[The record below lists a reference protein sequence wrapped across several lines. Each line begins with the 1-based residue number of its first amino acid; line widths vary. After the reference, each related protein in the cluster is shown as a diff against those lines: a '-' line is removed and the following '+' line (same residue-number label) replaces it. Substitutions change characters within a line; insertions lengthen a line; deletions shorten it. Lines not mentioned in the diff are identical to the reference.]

1 MLQRLRTKFIA
12 MIMAVV
18 AIILLAVFACIL
30 VWISHEGSDH
40 LHRSLE
46 SAIDRTVEAESAPEP
61 AGRDKGV
68 PEDSLGWFEPPELGK
83 PPAEPMDQPVAVYRL
98 EDDSLTLAS
107 RSSALLDAEGLEEAR
122 MACEA
127 APKGFSSIPALGLSF
142 LKRTVDSCTYVAFA
156 FDTVAESQRS
166 LIIIFAGVGAA
177 ALLVFLVASILFSR
191 WALRPVRAA
200 WDQQRS
206 FIANAS
212 HELKTPLSII
222 KANTEV
228 LLEEPEAPWEERV
241 HWLKSTQG
249 AADGM
254 ADLAEDLLSLASLD
268 ERARS
273 DGRRDGILQTAEV
286 VDASRILE
294 GVVLSFE
301 SRALERGFSLETDIQ
316 EGVLSRLD
324 GAGLTRIASVLVDNA
339 CKYVEPGSRVSVR
352 LSAQRSE
359 EAVLEVTNAGQVLD
373 PEVQA
378 HIFDR
383 FYRSPE
389 ARAMADGHGLG
400 LSIAQA
406 LADQM
411 GARISVNSADG
422 LTTFSLTFPVRA

>member
-1 MLQRLRTKFIA
+1 MLQRLRTKLIA

-30 VWISHEGSDH
+30 AWISHEGSDH

-46 SAIDRTVEAESAPEP
+46 SAINRTMEAESAPEP
-61 AGRDKGV
+61 AGREKGV
-68 PEDSLGWFEPPELGK
+68 PEGSPGWFEPPELGK

-98 EDDSLTLAS
+98 EADSLVLAS

-122 MACEA
+122 ATCEA
-127 APKGFSSIPALGLSF
+127 APEGFGSISSLGLSF
-142 LKRTVDSCTYVAFA
+142 LKRAVDGRTYVAFA
-156 FDTVAESQRS
+156 FDTVTESQRS
-166 LIIIFAGVGAA
+166 LIIIFVGVGAA

-191 WALRPVRAA
+191 WALRPVRIA

-228 LLEEPEAPWEERV
+228 LLEELEAPWEERV
-241 HWLKSTQG
+241 HWLQSTQG

-268 ERARS
+268 ERSQS
-273 DGRRDGILQTAEV
+273 DRKRDPISQAAEP
-286 VDASRILE
+286 VDASRIIE
-294 GVVLSFE
+294 GVALGFE
-301 SRALERGFSLETDIQ
+301 SRALERGFSLKSDIQ
-316 EGVLSRLD
+316 GGLLSRLD

-339 CKYVEPGSRVSVR
+339 CKYVEPGGQVSVR
-352 LSAQRSE
+352 LSTQGSE
-359 EAVLEVTNAGQVLD
+359 EAVLEVTNTGQVLG

-400 LSIAQA
+400 LSIAKA
-406 LADQM
+406 LADRM
-411 GARISVNSADG
+411 DARISMKSTDG
-422 LTTFSLTFPVRA
+422 LTSFFLTFPARA